1 MGTDDEFFGTG
12 FLAWQ
17 RFPCA
22 AAQGDVNTISLPYH
36 IYPCA
41 MDYQKV
47 GRGGAGNFYTPKD
60 VQKACKETSKVREIL
75 IFSKSPTALTNCQ
88 DVEAQRNAASGAVED
103 LESQGRRFSTSG
115 RGGAGNVTTRDV
127 LAAGTTANVDVTPSL
142 EETKPPELGHYG
154 RGGAGNYRIPEHE
167 NKRGGEKDIL
177 EAQEKAHQ
185 EVVKDVEMGLKEP
198 EKAHLGR
205 EGLE

>member
-60 VQKACKETSKVREIL
+60 VQKACKETSK
-75 IFSKSPTALTNCQ
+75 